1 MRWHRLES
9 GIDWRAAMSYR
20 TEHSHLSASPA
31 WGMDPFDY
39 GLDASRSGEQW
50 NRSTDR
56 QHEGNWYAG
65 IEEPAAPV
73 RRWPEAA
80 VRAPV
85 PARSTATQTV
95 GAAGLPVAPGGQRGR
110 GPRGYVRP
118 DERIREDVCDG
129 LFVDDEV
136 DASEVTVEVDDGVV
150 TLDGWV
156 AALWEKRRI
165 ENLVRA
171 CSGVRELRNLLRV
184 RAVAA

>member
-1 MRWHRLES
+1 
-9 GIDWRAAMSYR
+9 
-20 TEHSHLSASPA
+20 
-31 WGMDPFDY
+31 
-39 GLDASRSGEQW
+39 
-50 NRSTDR
+50 
-56 QHEGNWYAG
+56 
-65 IEEPAAPV
+65 
-73 RRWPEAA
+73 
-80 VRAPV
+80 
-85 PARSTATQTV
+85 
-95 GAAGLPVAPGGQRGR
+95 
-110 GPRGYVRP
+110 VRP

-171 CSGVRELRNLLRV
+171 CSGVRELRDLLRV

>member
-1 MRWHRLES
+1 MN
-9 GIDWRAAMSYR
+9 YR
-20 TEHSHLSASPA
+20 TGYGAAPASPA

-39 GLDASRSGEQW
+39 GMDASRRGEQW

-56 QHEGNWYAG
+56 QQEGNWYVD

-85 PARSTATQTV
+85 PARSTATV
-95 GAAGLPVAPGGQRGR
+95 AAGVAAWPVAPGGQRGR

-118 DERIREDVCDG
+118 DERILEDVCDR

-136 DASEVTVEVDDGVV
+136 DASEVTVDVDDGVV
-150 TLDGWV
+150 TLEGSV
-156 AALWEKRRI
+156 AASWEKRRI
-165 ENLVRA
+165 DNLVRA
-171 CSGVRELRNLLRV
+171 CSGVREVRDLLRV
-184 RAVAA
+184 RSVAA

>member
-1 MRWHRLES
+1 
-9 GIDWRAAMSYR
+9 MSYR
-20 TEHSHLSASPA
+20 TEHSLSPASRA

-80 VRAPV
+80 VRAPI
-85 PARSTATQTV
+85 PARSAATPSAV
-95 GAAGLPVAPGGQRGR
+95 VAGLPLASGGKRGR

-118 DERIREDVCDG
+118 DERIHEDVCDC

-136 DASEVTVEVDDGVV
+136 DASEVTVEVADGVV
-150 TLDGWV
+150 TLDGSV

-171 CSGVRELRNLLRV
+171 CSGVRELRNLLRI
-184 RAVAA
+184 RTVAA

>member
-1 MRWHRLES
+1 
-9 GIDWRAAMSYR
+9 MSYR
-20 TEHSHLSASPA
+20 TEHGHSPASPA

-39 GLDASRSGEQW
+39 GMDASRRGEQW

-56 QHEGNWYAG
+56 QHEGNSYAG
-65 IEEPAAPV
+65 IEEAEAPV

-85 PARSTATQTV
+85 PARSTRGEPV
-95 GAAGLPVAPGGQRGR
+95 GVAALPVAPGGQRGR

-118 DERIREDVCDG
+118 DERILEDVCDC

-136 DASEVTVEVDDGVV
+136 DASEVTVDVDDGVV
-150 TLDGWV
+150 RLEGVV
-156 AALWEKRRI
+156 AAPWEKRRI

-171 CSGVRELRNLLRV
+171 CSGVRELHNLLRV
-184 RAVAA
+184 RSIAA